1 LVRIVI
7 LEKVHAEYPPEEGRY
22 LRGNDYSSV
31 DFKGQLLY
39 DQGAWHEPPLSGKI
53 MWKVTQPWSE
63 PQDDKERAA
72 KQHALELI
80 EKLKSQDQAGNLP
93 EKRGGSV
100 TEKY

>member
-1 LVRIVI
+1 MVRIVI

-72 KQHALELI
+72 KLRALEMI
-80 EKLKSQDQAGNLP
+80 EKLKARSAAKAAE
-93 EKRGGSV
+93 EKKIRID
-100 TEKY
+100 